1 MTMQLPAP
9 ESVLQLVKCGCK
21 SKCHSQRCS
30 YRRVRTALHR
40 YMQCSDYEN
49 SCENVCKD
57 ADNENDENMD
67 EEV

>member
-9 ESVLQLVKCGCK
+9 ESVLQLVKWGFK
-21 SKCHSQRCS
+21 TKCHSHRCS
-30 YRRVRTALHR
+30 SRRAGLPCTDICC
-40 YMQCSDYEN
+40 CSDNEN

-57 ADNENDENMD
+57 ADNEDDENMD